1 MSDAAGRPEG
11 GPTGLVGRDAELDVI
26 RSFLSAVA
34 VDGRAL
40 LLVGDEG
47 LGKTTLLDVAAEMA
61 SAADMRVLRAAGVQ
75 FEADVSFSG
84 LHQTLLPLLD
94 GLDMVSPEHR
104 DALSVAM
111 GSGDGPSP
119 ERFVVVDATLSLLRV
134 AAVPEPVV
142 LMIDDL
148 QWLDRVSASVL
159 GSVARRLA
167 GSRIGILAAS
177 RPDSG
182 GLMELAGVPAHRLD
196 PLVDDA
202 AIDLVARR
210 FPVLDQRLRRRVLSE
225 AQGNPLALLELP
237 TALAGTRR
245 SPAPG
250 LPAFLPLTR
259 RLQSLFGSR
268 VSDLP
273 SAGREALLLA
283 ALDGTDDLRTLRAA
297 VGLRA
302 EGDPLVH
309 AVRARLVWVDEH
321 RGYLAFRHPLIRSAV
336 VELSSDEERRR
347 AHRTLALV
355 LADQPDRRTW
365 HLAQATIAPDE
376 QVASLLEQV
385 AHRVLRRG
393 DGTGAVRAL
402 TRAADLSPARPDRAR
417 RLAEAAFIGADLRG
431 ESGNA
436 SQWLLD
442 ARQADPEVGNSLH
455 AASAA
460 AFLLTVGE
468 SDVDTAHRVLS
479 GAIETG
485 SHHYDARD
493 PALIAALHTLV
504 LMSSFGERPEL
515 WRPLCAALERLTPEV
530 PEILA
535 VQIATMPD
543 PARMDIGILDRLD
556 VLIAGLADELDPIAI
571 ARIGSASITADRLS
585 GCREAFW
592 RVVRLG
598 RDGGFSRRY
607 AACLMMLGF
616 DYFFSG
622 EWERVDELAEEGLV
636 ACTGTEAEF
645 FMWCFVAGKAILAA
659 VRGEGDTARSLAD
672 RVTRVAPRGAGRAQ
686 GFAEYARLL
695 AALGDGD
702 VEAAYTH
709 ATAISPAGTFAS
721 HVPIALWVCLD
732 LVESAVR
739 TGRHDEAAAH
749 VAAIQEAGIAAI
761 SPRLAMLAGAAAAT
775 VADGDA
781 AVKPFEAALAAGAGR
796 WPFEEARV
804 QLLYGE
810 SRRRARATVEAQPL
824 LEAAASTFER
834 LGARPWAAR
843 ARRELRATGYHV
855 PRHLDSGSSP
865 LTPQEREIADLAAS
879 GLSNKQIA
887 GRLFLSHRTVGAHL
901 YRIYPKL
908 GISSRAALRDA
919 LDVLDAGRSPSGE

>member
-34 VDGRAL
+34 VDGRSL

-61 SAADMRVLRAAGVQ
+61 SAAGMRVLRAAGVQ

-94 GLDMVSPEHR
+94 GLVLIDPQHR

-111 GSGDGPSP
+111 GSGDGQSP
-119 ERFVVVDATLSLLRV
+119 ERFVVVDATLSLLQE
-134 AAVPEPVV
+134 AARPQPVV
-142 LMIDDL
+142 VMIDDL

-159 GSVARRLA
+159 GSAARRLA

-177 RPDSG
+177 RPDG
-182 GLMELAGVPAHRLD
+182 GGFMEFAGLPAHRLD

-245 SPAPG
+245 NPVPG
-250 LPAFLPLTR
+250 LPSFLPLPR
-259 RLQSLFGSR
+259 RLQSLFGAR

-309 AVRARLVWVDEH
+309 AVRARLVWVDER

-365 HLAQATIAPDE
+365 HLAQAAIEPDE
-376 QVASLLEQV
+376 QVAGLLEEG
-385 AHRVLRRG
+385 APRGLRRG
-393 DGTGAVRAL
+393 DGTGAVSAL
-402 TRAADLSPARPDRAR
+402 TRAAALSPAGPDRAR

-460 AFLLTVGE
+460 AFLLTIGE
-468 SDVDTAHRVLS
+468 SDVDTAHRVLA

-504 LMSSFGERPEL
+504 LMSWFGERPEL
-515 WRPLCAALERLTPEV
+515 WRPLCSALGRLTPEV

-535 VQIATMPD
+535 VQGATMPD
-543 PARMDIGILDRLD
+543 PARMDTRILDRLD
-556 VLIAGLADELDPIAI
+556 VLIAGLSEELDPFAI
-571 ARIGSASITADRLS
+571 SRIGLAAITADRLS

-598 RDGGFSRRY
+598 REGSFSRRY
-607 AACLMMLGF
+607 AGCLTMLGF
-616 DYFFSG
+616 DYFACG
-622 EWERVDELAEEGLV
+622 EWERVDELVEEGLV
-636 ACTGTEAEF
+636 ACTGPEAEF
-645 FMWCFVAGKAILAA
+645 FMWCFVASKAILAA
-659 VRGEGDTARSLAD
+659 VRGDSDTARSLAD
-672 RVTRVAPRGAGRAQ
+672 RVTRVAPRGVCRAQ

-702 VEAAYTH
+702 AEAAYLH
-709 ATAISPAGTFAS
+709 ATTISPAGTLAS

-732 LVESAVR
+732 LVEAAVR
-739 TGRHDEAAAH
+739 TGRHHD
-749 VAAIQEAGIAAI
+749 
-761 SPRLAMLAGAAAAT
+761 AAAA
-775 VADGDA
+775 VA
-781 AVKPFEAALAAGAGR
+781 AVREGGVAWIPPPLATLAVPSEAPAPAGAPRLTPFEAALAAGAGGS
-796 WPFEEARV
+796 PFEEAR
-804 QLLYGE
+804 
-810 SRRRARATVEAQPL
+810 
-824 LEAAASTFER
+824 
-834 LGARPWAAR
+834 
-843 ARRELRATGYHV
+843 
-855 PRHLDSGSSP
+855 
-865 LTPQEREIADLAAS
+865 
-879 GLSNKQIA
+879 
-887 GRLFLSHRTVGAHL
+887 
-901 YRIYPKL
+901 
-908 GISSRAALRDA
+908 
-919 LDVLDAGRSPSGE
+919 

>member
-1 MSDAAGRPEG
+1 
-11 GPTGLVGRDAELDVI
+11 
-26 RSFLSAVA
+26 
-34 VDGRAL
+34 
-40 LLVGDEG
+40 
-47 LGKTTLLDVAAEMA
+47 
-61 SAADMRVLRAAGVQ
+61 
-75 FEADVSFSG
+75 
-84 LHQTLLPLLD
+84 
-94 GLDMVSPEHR
+94 
-104 DALSVAM
+104 
-111 GSGDGPSP
+111 
-119 ERFVVVDATLSLLRV
+119 
-134 AAVPEPVV
+134 
-142 LMIDDL
+142 
-148 QWLDRVSASVL
+148 
-159 GSVARRLA
+159 
-167 GSRIGILAAS
+167 
-177 RPDSG
+177 
-182 GLMELAGVPAHRLD
+182 MELAGLPAHRLD

-245 SPAPG
+245 TLSPG
-250 LPAFLPLTR
+250 LPSYLPLTR
-259 RLQSLFGSR
+259 RLQSLFGAR

-273 SAGREALLLA
+273 PAAREALLLA
-283 ALDGTDDLRTLRAA
+283 ALDGTDDLPIVRAA

-302 EGDPLVH
+302 GDDPLVH
-309 AVRARLVWVDEH
+309 AVRARLVWVDEQ
-321 RGYLAFRHPLIRSAV
+321 RGYLSFRHPLIRSAV

-355 LADQPDRRTW
+355 LQDYPDHPDRRTC
-365 HLAQATIAPDE
+365 HLAQAAIEPDE
-376 QVASLLEQV
+376 EVASLLEQM

-393 DGTGAVRAL
+393 DGTGAVSAL
-402 TRAADLSPARPDRAR
+402 TRAADLSPARSDRAR
-417 RLAEAAFIGADLRG
+417 RLAEAAFIGSDLRG

-460 AFLLTVGE
+460 AFLLTIGE

-485 SHHYDARD
+485 SHHYDARN

-504 LMSSFGERPEL
+504 LMSWFGERPEL
-515 WRPLCAALERLTPEV
+515 WRPLRSALERLTPEV

-535 VQIATMPD
+535 VQSATMPD
-543 PARMDIGILDRLD
+543 PARMDIRILDRLD

-571 ARIGSASITADRLS
+571 SRIGIASFAADRLS
-585 GCREAFW
+585 DCREAFW

-598 RDGGFSRRY
+598 REGGFSRRY
-607 AACLMMLGF
+607 AGCLMMLGF
-616 DYFFSG
+616 DYFSSG
-622 EWERVDELAEEGLV
+622 EWERVDELTEEGLV
-636 ACTGTEAEF
+636 ACTGPEAEF
-645 FMWCFVAGKAILAA
+645 FTWCFVASKAILAA
-659 VRGEGDTARSLAD
+659 VRGDSDTARSLAD
-672 RVTRVAPRGAGRAQ
+672 RVTRVAPRGVRRTQ

-702 VEAAYTH
+702 AEAAYLH
-709 ATAISPAGTFAS
+709 ATTISPAGTLAS

-749 VAAIQEAGIAAI
+749 VAAVQEAGIARI

-781 AVKPFEAALAAGAGR
+781 AVKPFEEALAAGAGR

-887 GRLFLSHRTVGAHL
+887 ARLFLSHRTVGAHL

-919 LDVLDAGRSPSGE
+919 LDALDAGRSPSGE

>member
-11 GPTGLVGRDAELDVI
+11 GLSGLVGRDAELDVI
-26 RSFLSAVA
+26 GSFLSAVA

-47 LGKTTLLDVAAEMA
+47 LGKTTLLDVAAQMA
-61 SAADMRVLRAAGVQ
+61 SAAGMRLLRAAGVQ

-94 GLDMVSPEHR
+94 GLDGLTPEHR
-104 DALSVAM
+104 DALSVAT

-119 ERFVVVDATLSLLRV
+119 ERFVVIDATLSLLC
-134 AAVPEPVV
+134 AAAAAEPVV
-142 LMIDDL
+142 VILDDL

-159 GSVARRLA
+159 GSVARRLT

-177 RPDSG
+177 RPDG
-182 GLMELAGVPAHRLD
+182 GGFMELAGLPEHRLD

-202 AIDLVARR
+202 AVDLVARR
-210 FPVLDQRLRRRVLSE
+210 FPVLDERLQRQVLSE

-237 TALAGTRR
+237 TALTGSRR
-245 SPAPG
+245 AQAHG

-283 ALDGTDDLRTLRAA
+283 ALDGTGDLRIVRTA
-297 VGLRA
+297 VGLRVG
-302 EGDPLVH
+302 GDPLVH
-309 AVRARLVWVDEH
+309 AVRARLVQLDEQ
-321 RGYLAFRHPLIRSAV
+321 RGRLAFRHPLIRSAV

-347 AHRTLALV
+347 AHRTLAVV
-355 LADQPDRRTW
+355 LPDQPDRRTW
-365 HLAQATIAPDE
+365 HLAQAAIEPDE
-376 QVASLLEQV
+376 QVADLLEQV

-393 DGTGAVRAL
+393 DGTGAVTAL

-417 RLAEAAFIGADLRG
+417 RLVEAAFIGADLRG

-436 SQWLLD
+436 SRWLLD

-460 AFLLTVGE
+460 AFLLTIGE
-468 SDVDTAHRVLS
+468 SDVDTAHRVLT

-485 SHHYDARD
+485 SHDYDARD

-504 LMSSFGERPEL
+504 LLSWFGQRPEL
-515 WRPLCAALERLTPEV
+515 WRHFRSALGRLTPEV

-535 VQIATMPD
+535 VQSQTVSD
-543 PARMDIGILDRLD
+543 PARMDIRILDRLD

-571 ARIGSASITADRLS
+571 ARIGIAAISADRLS

-598 RDGGFSRRY
+598 REGGFSRRY
-607 AACLMMLGF
+607 AGCLTMLSY
-616 DYFFSG
+616 DYFISG

-636 ACTGTEAEF
+636 ACTGPEAEF
-645 FMWCFVAGKAILAA
+645 FGWCFVANKALLAA
-659 VRGEGDTARSLAD
+659 VRGDGDTARSLAE
-672 RVTRVAPRGAGRAQ
+672 RVSRTAPRGVLKAQ
-686 GFAEYARLL
+686 TFVEHVRLL
-695 AALGDGD
+695 VALGDGD
-702 VEAAYTH
+702 AEGAYGH
-709 ATAISPAGTFAS
+709 ASAISPAGTLAS
-721 HVPIALWVCLD
+721 HVPAALWVCLD

-739 TGRHDEAAAH
+739 TGRHAEAAAH
-749 VAAIQEAGIAAI
+749 VAALQDGGIAAI
-761 SPRLAMLAGAAAAT
+761 SPRLAMLAAAAAGT
-775 VADGDA
+775 IADGDA
-781 AVKPFEAALAAGAGR
+781 AVKPFEEALAAGAGR

-824 LEAAASTFER
+824 LDAAASTFER

-855 PRHLDSGSSP
+855 PRRVDSGSSP

-887 GRLFLSHRTVGAHL
+887 ERLFLSHRTVGAHL

-919 LDVLDAGRSPSGE
+919 LDAGLASAGE